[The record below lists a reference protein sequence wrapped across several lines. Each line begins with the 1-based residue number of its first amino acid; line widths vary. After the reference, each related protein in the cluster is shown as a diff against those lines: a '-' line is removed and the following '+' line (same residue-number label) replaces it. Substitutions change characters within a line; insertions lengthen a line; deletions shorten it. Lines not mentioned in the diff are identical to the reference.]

1 MQIIIQKKYIVLYEI
16 AENIFAVF
24 LVIVSFV
31 FNINLKIKVATES
44 VINFVKTFLFNLVK
58 LNFNKIILKN
68 NYKNNF
74 VIYSNLL
81 APPIL

>member
-58 LNFNKIILKN
+58 VNFNKIILKN
-68 NYKNNF
+68 GYKNNF